1 MLAQAAV
8 QPSVTVRNPVQAV
21 KACATVKQEKPMM
34 REVAKSQP
42 QPKVEEPRYDFV
54 GIAG

>member
-8 QPSVTVRNPVQAV
+8 QPSVTVKESSQANTIRV
-21 KACATVKQEKPMM
+21 TIKQVEPMM
-34 REVAKSQP
+34 REVAKPEEKTVEQP
-42 QPKVEEPRYDFV
+42 HYDFV

>member
-8 QPSVTVRNPVQAV
+8 QPSVTVHSTAQAV
-21 KACATVKQEKPMM
+21 KACAPVKQAKPMM
-34 REVAKSQP
+34 REVAKTAPVKEDQ
-42 QPKVEEPRYDFV
+42 PRYDFV

>member
-8 QPSVTVRNPVQAV
+8 QPSVSIPESAQAV
-21 KACATVKQEKPMM
+21 KACATPKQVKPMM
-34 REVAKSQP
+34 RDVSKPKP
-42 QPKVEEPRYDFV
+42 QIEEPRYDFV

>member
-34 REVAKSQP
+34 REVPKS

>member
-8 QPSVTVRNPVQAV
+8 QPSVTVKESDQTPSVRI
-21 KACATVKQEKPMM
+21 TLKQVKPMM
-34 REVAKSQP
+34 RETVKPAVKTEQP
-42 QPKVEEPRYDFV
+42 CYDFV

>member
-8 QPSVTVRNPVQAV
+8 QPSVTVKESSQANTIRV
-21 KACATVKQEKPMM
+21 TIKQVEPMM
-34 REVAKSQP
+34 REVAKPAETVVEQP
-42 QPKVEEPRYDFV
+42 HYDFV

>member
-8 QPSVTVRNPVQAV
+8 QPSVTVRSPAQAV
-21 KACATVKQEKPMM
+21 KACAPVKQVKPMM
-34 REVAKSQP
+34 REVAKTP
-42 QPKVEEPRYDFV
+42 VKEEQPRYDFV

>member
-8 QPSVTVRNPVQAV
+8 QPSVSVKETTQANTIRV
-21 KACATVKQEKPMM
+21 TIKQVEPMM
-34 REVAKSQP
+34 REVAKP
-42 QPKVEEPRYDFV
+42 AEAVVEQPRYDFV